1 MHSNE
6 YNLESTATGAV
17 EMMAENSLTFL
28 PLDDPKKEV
37 SLSYLQYY
45 YSFFFIFIV
54 RLHKISSREG
64 MMGLI

>member
-45 YSFFFIFIV
+45 YSFFSIFIV